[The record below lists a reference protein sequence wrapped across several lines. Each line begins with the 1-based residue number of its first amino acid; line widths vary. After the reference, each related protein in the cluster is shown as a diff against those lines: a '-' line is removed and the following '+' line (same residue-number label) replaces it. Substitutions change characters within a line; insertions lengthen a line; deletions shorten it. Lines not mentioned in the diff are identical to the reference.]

1 MESAL
6 NTLLRTVMQ
15 RRIQEATIVEQ
26 EGLQEGEDMQD
37 AWQVIN
43 CRLDELTDR
52 QLTRLVE
59 SIRKLQMGRESEKIV
74 GVLG

>member
-1 MESAL
+1 
-6 NTLLRTVMQ
+6 MQ